1 MRNREAEKYQY
12 KSIKILEKKKSQVEI
27 VKTKMAERHVT
38 QPVKDVSIS
47 TQMDRDFPITTLMLC
62 EVYPDAQLNTT
73 TMMWALYIFT
83 ISSLMD
89 VWTTWGVQTT
99 RYCVRELL
107 HLLSFPAV
115 PPLMSPASSTSS
127 TIYSGVEATAATGP
141 SPSPVPATFL
151 ALGAK
156 KGPGEG
162 GHGEERGDEGLAGV
176 RNCEEFLVLMY
187 STRKLSTA
195 TNQLLY
201 LV

>member
-1 MRNREAEKYQY
+1 MNI
-12 KSIKILEKKKSQVEI
+12 KSRVNF
-27 VKTKMAERHVT
+27 VKTKMAEQHLT

-47 TQMDRDFPITTLMLC
+47 APLDRDFPITTLMLC

-73 TMMWALYIFT
+73 TMMWALYTFT

-141 SPSPVPATFL
+141 SPSPAPTIFL
-151 ALGAK
+151 ALGVK
-156 KGPGEG
+156 KGPWEG
-162 GHGEERGDEGLAGV
+162 GHG
-176 RNCEEFLVLMY
+176 Y
-187 STRKLSTA
+187 STLKLFTDISC
-195 TNQLLY
+195 QY
-201 LV
+201 

>member
-1 MRNREAEKYQY
+1 MRNREAEKYKY
-12 KSIKILEKKKSQVEI
+12 KSIKILEKMKSQVEI

-141 SPSPVPATFL
+141 SPSPVQPSCSRCE
-151 ALGAK
+151 
-156 KGPGEG
+156 EG
-162 GHGEERGDEGLAGV
+162 TQGGGTWGGGGDE
-176 RNCEEFLVLMY
+176 
-187 STRKLSTA
+187 TRDKMRDQQGYA
-195 TNQLLY
+195 TMKSSLY
-201 LV
+201 

>member
-1 MRNREAEKYQY
+1 M
-12 KSIKILEKKKSQVEI
+12 KSQVKF
-27 VKTKMAERHVT
+27 VKTKMAEQHLT
-38 QPVKDVSIS
+38 QPVKDASIS
-47 TQMDRDFPITTLMLC
+47 APLDRDFPITTLMLC

-73 TMMWALYIFT
+73 MTQALYTFT

-107 HLLSFPAV
+107 HLLSFTAV
-115 PPLMSPASSTSS
+115 PPLMPPASSTSS

-162 GHGEERGDEGLAGV
+162 DTGRREEMRD
-176 RNCEEFLVLMY
+176 
-187 STRKLSTA
+187 
-195 TNQLLY
+195 
-201 LV
+201 

>member
-1 MRNREAEKYQY
+1 
-12 KSIKILEKKKSQVEI
+12 
-27 VKTKMAERHVT
+27 
-38 QPVKDVSIS
+38 
-47 TQMDRDFPITTLMLC
+47 MLC
-62 EVYPDAQLNTT
+62 EVYPDARLNTT
-73 TMMWALYIFT
+73 MTQALYTFT

-99 RYCVRELL
+99 RYCVRKLL
-107 HLLSFPAV
+107 HLLSFPDD

-151 ALGAK
+151 APGVK
-156 KGPGEG
+156 KGPREG

-176 RNCEEFLVLMY
+176 RNYEEFLVLMY
-187 STRKLSTA
+187 STQKLSTA
-195 TNQLLY
+195 PNQFMY